1 MKSKFKVILTLGL
14 ILILVVGG
22 SIGAYLWYNYTHYL
36 STDNV
41 ELVADFIK
49 VIPLASGKLLEFNV
63 KEGDYVVKDQLI
75 GRLDAGADSGAASNI
90 RAPISGVVVQK
101 NALVGEYESSAAS
114 PTLALIMDPHQIYL
128 IANIDETDIAKVKI
142 GQVVD
147 ISIDQFKGKKFTGKV
162 SSISQASS
170 NAFSILPA
178 QTSGTFTKV
187 VERVQVK
194 IQINNSDTKLL
205 PGTNAI
211 VKIHIK

>member
-1 MKSKFKVILTLGL
+1 MKGKFKVLVTAGL
-14 ILILVVGG
+14 VLILVVGG
-22 SIGAYLWYNYTHYL
+22 SIGAYFWYNYTHYL

-49 VIPLASGKLLEFNV
+49 VTPLVSGKLLEFNV
-63 KEGDYVVKDQLI
+63 KEGDSVVKDQPI
-75 GRLDAGADSGAASNI
+75 GRVDAGADSGAASNI

-101 NALVGEYESSAAS
+101 SALVGEYESSSAS
-114 PTLALIMDPHQIYL
+114 PTLALIMDPHKIYL
-128 IANIDETDIAKVKI
+128 LANIDETEIVKVKI
-142 GQVVD
+142 GQAVD

-162 SSISQASS
+162 SSISQASN
-170 NAFSILPA
+170 NAFAILSA

-194 IQINNSDTKLL
+194 IQINNTDTKLL